1 MGLNMPP
8 KLFSKVI
15 TKMKATKI
23 LSLPLAFFITLSVSF
38 SQEDISKRA
47 LRKIEFEHS
56 TIDDRGYMNGEIMVD
71 YEFCIP
77 KDEKKAAGIT
87 AIDPEIIMPRQ
98 AKGRI
103 GCSEDQ
109 YLCIVSNHTPGW
121 RERLFAIASLPYVK
135 RIIQTEYE

>member
-1 MGLNMPP
+1 MNSY
-8 KLFSKVI
+8 KIFTFS
-15 TKMKATKI
+15 
-23 LSLPLAFFITLSVSF
+23 LAFFICLSGTL
-38 SQEDISKRA
+38 SQEDVTKKA

-56 TIDDRGYMNGEIMVD
+56 TIDERGYLNGEIMLD

-77 KDEKKAAGIT
+77 KDEKKVAGIT
-87 AIDPEIIMPRQ
+87 SIDPEVIIPRQ

-109 YLCIVSNHTPGW
+109 YLCINSNHTQDW